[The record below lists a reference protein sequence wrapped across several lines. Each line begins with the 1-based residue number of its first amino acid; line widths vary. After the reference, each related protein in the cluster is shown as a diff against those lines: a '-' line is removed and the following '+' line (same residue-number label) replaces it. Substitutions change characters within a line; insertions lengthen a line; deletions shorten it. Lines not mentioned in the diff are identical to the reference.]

1 MLQTKFKLP
10 FDPLESYLD
19 KEILLYHKLD
29 ELGPKYQQLENLI
42 SHLPHPNRTS
52 LVGSIL
58 NTALNSENPSSFI
71 NNQVEEFR
79 RAKIRNR
86 MLDDISSSL
95 GFNKN
100 ITKEF
105 LKMGLK
111 KPRTH

>member
-10 FDPLESYLD
+10 FDPLEFYLD

-29 ELGPKYQQLENLI
+29 ELGPKYQQLENLL

-58 NTALNSENPSSFI
+58 NSALNSENPSSFI

-86 MLDDISSSL
+86 MLDDISASF

-111 KPRTH
+111 